1 MRNNKYL
8 VKILLSLAI
17 KRMDYTINEA
27 NIELILDSEELFKI
41 KMLDALNKN
50 KSNDKNDL
58 KNFEMIKSIHKFCS
72 VDFAIINKYN
82 LLSCYVEHKCK
93 KINSMD
99 YNTFFIGYNKL
110 AMIEAYYG
118 QQTLFLV
125 FECFDKLY
133 FCEYDEKFLKRAT
146 SIVNG
151 GKVIEINKSECGCG
165 FDKLTQKIVESL
177 IL

>member
-1 MRNNKYL
+1 MRNIKYL
-8 VKILLSLAI
+8 VKKLLSLAN
-17 KRMDYTINEA
+17 KRMDYNNTINEA
-27 NIELILDSEELFKI
+27 NLGLILDSEELFKI

-50 KSNDKNDL
+50 NEL
-58 KNFEMIKSIHKFCS
+58 KNFEMIKSMNKYCS

-93 KINSMD
+93 KIKATD

-125 FECFDKLY
+125 FECLDKVY
-133 FCEYDEKFLKRAT
+133 FCEYDEKFLKRQT

-151 GKVIEINKSECGCG
+151 GKVILIEKSECGCG
-165 FDKLTQKIVESL
+165 FEKLTKKIVESL
-177 IL
+177 TL

>member
-1 MRNNKYL
+1 
-8 VKILLSLAI
+8 
-17 KRMDYTINEA
+17 MDYNNTINEA
-27 NIELILDSEELFKI
+27 NLGLILDSEELFKI

-93 KINSMD
+93 KINSTD
-99 YNTFFIGYNKL
+99 FTTFFIGYNKL

-118 QQTLFLV
+118 QQKLFLV
-125 FECFDKLY
+125 FDCEDELY
-133 FCEYDEKFLKRAT
+133 FCEYDEKLLKRDKKMVRG
-146 SIVNG
+146 SR
-151 GKVIEINKSECGCG
+151 VIEINKSECGIG
-165 FDKLTQKIVESL
+165 FDNFNKKLIEALTL
-177 IL
+177 